1 MPPADLKTFLWFFF
15 GFRGRISREPF
26 VLGLLITSII
36 AGILLTQSIE
46 GQDGQVQI
54 TNTAMPI
61 LLLAYVIQFALVIK
75 RLHDMG
81 KSGFFSIIM
90 FIPFVNLV
98 FALGCGVLPGQPAP
112 NHYGDYT
119 NVPPN

>member
-26 VLGLLITSII
+26 VLGLLVMTII
-36 AGILLTQSIE
+36 AVMMLLPLLEVRDEQL
-46 GQDGQVQI
+46 QI
-54 TNTAMPI
+54 TNAAMPI
-61 LLLAYVIQFALVIK
+61 LLLANVVQFALVIK

-90 FIPFVNLV
+90 LMPVVNLV